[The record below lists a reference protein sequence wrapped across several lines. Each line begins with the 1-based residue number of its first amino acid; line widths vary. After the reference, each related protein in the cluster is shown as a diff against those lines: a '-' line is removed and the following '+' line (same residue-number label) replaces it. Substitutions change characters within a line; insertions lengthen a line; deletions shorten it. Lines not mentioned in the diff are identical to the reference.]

1 VTARAAQDACT
12 ALRFRRTWGWEFGVG
27 GQVVRSGARVQ
38 VMLGSANHDP
48 DQFDSPA
55 PMKASFSRKPRPRAI
70 DRGAETS
77 PLLGFARTQQWRTA
91 GWSIT
96 PVDRDRCNSVAGA

>member
-55 PMKASFSRKPRPRAI
+55 PMKTSFSRKPRPRAI

-77 PLLGFARTQQWRTA
+77 GHRPRGRNLAIA
-91 GWSIT
+91 GLRAY
-96 PVDRDRCNSVAGA
+96 PAMEDRRMEHHSG